1 MDPYEAELADLNT
14 DLNTLQK
21 EVDELSERF
30 AEKKNSALAA
40 KLYEEVLKSAE
51 KELYTCRTNYEIDQ
65 EKWKNKEAKYNQ
77 ELEQIEKDK
86 ADLKSELQTWKDAT
100 EEAVATLE
108 NIAKERDILRD
119 EKVAWTKKEK
129 VYQQY
134 YDVLNNTRMTL
145 QAAVSKATVSF

>member
-1 MDPYEAELADLNT
+1 MAKNEKLEEEVKKMATLLAEKGALPQASLDQLADGSKSAEKPKEMDPYEAELADLNT

-40 KLYEEVLKSAE
+40 QLYEEVLKSAE

-77 ELEQIEKDK
+77 ELEQIEKEK
-86 ADLKSELQTWKDAT
+86 ADLKSELQT
-100 EEAVATLE
+100 
-108 NIAKERDILRD
+108 
-119 EKVAWTKKEK
+119 
-129 VYQQY
+129 
-134 YDVLNNTRMTL
+134 
-145 QAAVSKATVSF
+145 